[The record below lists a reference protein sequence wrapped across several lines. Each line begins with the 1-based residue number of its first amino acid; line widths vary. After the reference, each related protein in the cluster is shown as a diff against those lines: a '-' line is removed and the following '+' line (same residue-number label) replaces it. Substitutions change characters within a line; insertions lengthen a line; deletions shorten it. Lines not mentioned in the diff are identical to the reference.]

1 MLDKNSKAH
10 IFFNGDA
17 KLQLFLCIP
26 EKKKFLWL
34 KGFIKYAK
42 VILLNK

>member
-26 EKKKFLWL
+26 LATKKSFC
-34 KGFIKYAK
+34 G
-42 VILLNK
+42 